1 MKYFV
6 LLVLILL
13 MVGLSGCEPR
23 HRGEYERDM
32 KLLGSNPDAHLVMQL
47 IRECNRASTT
57 RRAEAC
63 FDALEGFNVTIP
75 KDKRNK

>member
-13 MVGLSGCEPR
+13 MVGLSGCEPER
-23 HRGEYERDM
+23 REYELDM
-32 KLLGSNPDAHLVMQL
+32 KLLGSNPDAHLVIQL
-47 IRECNRASTT
+47 IRECNSASTT